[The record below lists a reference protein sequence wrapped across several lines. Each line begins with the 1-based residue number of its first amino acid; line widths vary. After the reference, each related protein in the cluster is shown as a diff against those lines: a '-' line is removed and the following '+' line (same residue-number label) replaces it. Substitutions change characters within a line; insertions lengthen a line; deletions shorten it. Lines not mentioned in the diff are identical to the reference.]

1 MIIPEHV
8 FSFKASLFM
17 SKNESLH
24 LQATQEAAAAA
35 ASAERMQGF
44 VLQLQA

>member
-24 LQATQEAAAAA
+24 LQATQEAAA
-35 ASAERMQGF
+35 SAERMQGF